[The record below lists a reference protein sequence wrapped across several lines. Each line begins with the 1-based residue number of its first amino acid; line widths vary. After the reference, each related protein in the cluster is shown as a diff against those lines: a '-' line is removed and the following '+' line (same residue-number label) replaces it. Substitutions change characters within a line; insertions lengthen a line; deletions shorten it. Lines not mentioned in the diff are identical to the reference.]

1 MKETLKEL
9 WLGLR
14 KTEHLSRCLHVFVFV
29 WAHPEALTPNL
40 TRLGTGASV
49 LKQTLCPSSEELR
62 IKAPVAGS
70 VLPCHPAAPLSP
82 GPGVCPGSGPD
93 SAVMERVICWSG
105 RSDRRE

>member
-14 KTEHLSRCLHVFVFV
+14 KTEHLSCCLHVFVFV
-29 WAHPEALTPNL
+29 WAHPEALTLNL

-62 IKAPVAGS
+62 IKALVAGS
-70 VLPCHPAAPLSP
+70 VLPRHLAAPLSP
-82 GPGVCPGSGPD
+82 GPGVCPGSGPA